1 MQLIMLRIQNKR
13 VRLEEI
19 QKKEGRLFISFGL
32 FLFVMAT
39 RKMRHACMAAFDD
52 RCSAN
57 NTRKACFIAVAMHPE
72 EAAGGRFCRYT
83 LKTRFYVDTKD
94 SF

>member
-1 MQLIMLRIQNKR
+1 MQLTMLRIQNKR

-52 RCSAN
+52 R
-57 NTRKACFIAVAMHPE
+57 
-72 EAAGGRFCRYT
+72 
-83 LKTRFYVDTKD
+83 
-94 SF
+94 